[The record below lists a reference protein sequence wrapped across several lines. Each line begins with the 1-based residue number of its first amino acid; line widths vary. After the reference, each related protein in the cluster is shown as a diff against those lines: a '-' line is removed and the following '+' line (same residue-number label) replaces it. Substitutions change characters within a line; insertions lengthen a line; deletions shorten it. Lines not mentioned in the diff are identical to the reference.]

1 MGQKLL
7 SNTNLYGATT
17 QMATVDIFR
26 CETFKPH
33 TIKEKS
39 TSDFRLPLRPKRI
52 WLSSEMLRR
61 EVWKVITDV
70 SGDITAS
77 FFKETSQIIALT
89 MEEVST
95 S

>member
-1 MGQKLL
+1 
-7 SNTNLYGATT
+7 
-17 QMATVDIFR
+17 
-26 CETFKPH
+26 
-33 TIKEKS
+33 
-39 TSDFRLPLRPKRI
+39 
-52 WLSSEMLRR
+52 MLRR